1 MKFRFVI
8 TSSINTP
15 EREMKYV
22 AQIQNT
28 LKIAKSFPLEFY
40 IVENNGKRSTAFDS
54 IEGVNLCYTE
64 TNNIKSFTK
73 IGMKEF
79 HDLVLLGDMYGFED
93 DDIIIK
99 LTGLY
104 TLDDSSFIQTVM
116 RLKDDY
122 DAFVKFYDVIR
133 NLYLYDDCCLGLY
146 AMRYSYLKDF
156 NYIEMSTHP
165 SMEHIFAKYV
175 REEVPANRTAELVH
189 LGLLRENNTQLV

>member
-1 MKFRFVI
+1 MKFRFI
-8 TSSINTP
+8 MTSSINTP

-22 AQIQNT
+22 TQIQNT

-99 LTGLY
+99 LTGP
-104 TLDDSSFIQTVM
+104 
-116 RLKDDY
+116 
-122 DAFVKFYDVIR
+122 
-133 NLYLYDDCCLGLY
+133 G
-146 AMRYSYLKDF
+146 RY
-156 NYIEMSTHP
+156 
-165 SMEHIFAKYV
+165 
-175 REEVPANRTAELVH
+175 
-189 LGLLRENNTQLV
+189 